1 MAEDVIYSRRSIRKY
16 LKKDVPVELIDQ
28 LIGAAMAAPSAKNRQ
43 PWKFIVVKNDY
54 KEGFLN
60 CMENGIQKEEKQ
72 RALLPNSAFGIA
84 DAKNTLRI
92 MKEAPCIIAVLNT
105 NGKTPFKEI
114 DADDR
119 VTEICD
125 TLSIGASIENMILK
139 ATELDLGTL
148 WVANTCFAYEDL
160 VEYLGTDDQLTGA
173 VVVGY
178 ANEHPQARPRK
189 NMQDMAEYKF
199 S

>member
-16 LKKDVPVELIDQ
+16 SKKDVPVEIIDQ

-43 PWKFIVVKNDY
+43 PWKFVVMKNDY

-60 CMENGIQKEEKQ
+60 CMETGILKEEKQ

-114 DADDR
+114 NADDR

-160 VEYLGTDDQLTGA
+160 VEYLGTDNQLTGA

-189 NMQDMAEYKF
+189 KIQDVAEYKF
-199 S
+199 